1 MSTIQ
6 EEKNTE
12 LLQLVEKFGF
22 KFYGLDESGLSLVIA
37 PTGEIVLLSVAY
49 DFVKSQIV
57 KAKNYS
63 GGIESFPTGL
73 DLDFETKFE
82 SQAESF
88 SNVIEKNKE
97 DDPNSNKT
105 QQSNVTQTTQATS
118 PLIKKDQESPY
129 GDGFKTP
136 INPLDVDKAMNYI
149 KENSNISKSD
159 TKYWLA
165 VQFKKFLESRNEYK

>member
-37 PTGEIVLLSVAY
+37 PTGEVVLLSVAY

-57 KAKNYS
+57 KAKISS

-73 DLDFETKFE
+73 DLDIESKFE

-97 DDPNSNKT
+97 EDSNTNKT
-105 QQSNVTQTTQATS
+105 QQSTTTQPTQVTIA
-118 PLIKKDQESPY
+118 PIKKDQESPY

-149 KENSNISKSD
+149 KANSNVTKSD

-165 VQFKKFLESRNEYK
+165 IQFKKFLESRNEYK